1 MKQQAAT
8 PGRIELRFGT
18 ATDRG
23 LRRLI
28 NEDSLLA
35 RNPLFAVADGM
46 GGHEAG
52 EVASRLCVEAL
63 AASALLTG
71 HTRAEDV
78 AQALAAGDASI
89 REATGSRAGTT
100 VTGVVLVEES
110 GNPYWLFFNVGDS
123 RCYRLRGGGLEQI
136 TVDHSEVQELVDL
149 GRITPAQALVHPR
162 RHVVTRALGTGSDAE
177 ADFWLNPVE
186 DGDRILICSDG
197 LTSEV
202 ADEEI
207 ARILAEVHDAGRAC
221 EALVQAALR
230 SGGRDNITVI
240 VVDAAGPGARRS
252 SEVTAPAEDDE
263 ADSDTLPR
271 GLRSPQQGSN
281 GTAGGRTWSL

>member
-78 AQALAAGDASI
+78 ALALAAGDASI

-202 ADEEI
+202 PDEEI

-221 EALVQAALR
+221 EELVQAALR

-240 VVDAAGPGARRS
+240 VVDAAGPGVHRS